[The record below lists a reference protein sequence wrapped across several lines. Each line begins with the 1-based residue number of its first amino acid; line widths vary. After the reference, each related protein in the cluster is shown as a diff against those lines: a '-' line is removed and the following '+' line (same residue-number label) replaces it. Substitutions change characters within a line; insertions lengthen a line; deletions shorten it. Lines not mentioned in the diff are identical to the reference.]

1 MRTAVTSTGHR
12 RSLCL
17 WNMDESTN
25 ATTGSNRNV
34 LVGLTGSIGS
44 GKSTVARVFKEA
56 GLPVLH
62 ADEIAR
68 ELMSTDLAMIAEV
81 TAILGTDAYQ
91 NGELDRR
98 YVAEAIFNDR
108 TKLDAI
114 NQAVHPRTI
123 ARQGELAAELFR
135 SGQRVVAC
143 EAALIF
149 ESGGEGRFD
158 YIVVVDAAVER
169 RLARAAERDGR
180 DIEEVRRREEQQMPA
195 AQKVA
200 MADFVIR
207 NDGSLTELESNSR
220 FIAGLLLSLPPRA
233 SIEREEEEV
242 HDDED
247 DNDSVDE

>member
-1 MRTAVTSTGHR
+1 MNR
-12 RSLCL
+12 
-17 WNMDESTN
+17 STN
-25 ATTGSNRNV
+25 DTTSSNRNV

-44 GKSTVARVFKEA
+44 GKSTVARIFKDA

-68 ELMSTDLAMIAEV
+68 ELMSNDPEMIAAVIE
-81 TAILGTDAYQ
+81 ILGPHAYS

-98 YVAEAIFNDR
+98 RVAEAIFNDR
-108 TKLDAI
+108 SKLDAI
-114 NQAVHPRTI
+114 NTAVHPRTI

-135 SGQRVVAC
+135 AGHRVVAC

-158 YIVVVDAAVER
+158 YIVVVDAEGER

-180 DIEEVRRREEQQMPA
+180 DIAEVRRREESQMPA
-195 AQKVA
+195 ANKVA

-207 NDGSLTELESNSR
+207 NDGTLAELESNSR
-220 FIAGLLLSLPPRA
+220 FIAGLLSALPPRA
-233 SIEREEEEV
+233 SIEHEGDEEPHNGDAREDLF
-242 HDDED
+242 DDEEPT
-247 DNDSVDE
+247 DSGDE